1 MAKQDKS
8 VKNFPNLRFPGFT
21 DEWEVKKLGEIGEVI
36 NGLTYSPND
45 IDDKGVLVLRSSNV
59 QNRIVTFQDNVFV
72 KTETFNPVKENDILI
87 CVRNGS
93 KNLIGKNAII
103 NKENEGLAFGA
114 FMTVYRSPYNKFVFQ
129 WFGTQVYK
137 EIVHKNLGATINSI
151 NGSDLKKFV
160 IPLPSITEQEKI
172 SSFLSSI
179 DQRIITQR
187 KTIGEIQSLKN
198 STGKRLFLKKLRF
211 KNSQNISFGI
221 WEEKKLGEITFTVNV
236 RNKKNEKLPV
246 FSINNKLG
254 FVPQNE
260 QFEGID
266 SDERGYDITLY
277 KIIDTKTFVY
287 NPARIN
293 VGSIGYSDN
302 LSNIIISSLYVCF
315 KSIEGINDS
324 FLFQY
329 LKTDIFN
336 KEVLKNVEGGVRDYL
351 FYENFSRIK
360 LSIPTTEEQTK
371 IARFLSILDKKI
383 SLENE
388 LLVQYEKQKKYLLAN
403 LFI

>member
-1 MAKQDKS
+1 
-8 VKNFPNLRFPGFT
+8 LRFPGFT

-72 KTETFNPVKENDILI
+72 KTETFNTVKENDILI
-87 CVRNGS
+87 CARNGS

-160 IPLPSITEQEKI
+160 IPLPSISEQEKI